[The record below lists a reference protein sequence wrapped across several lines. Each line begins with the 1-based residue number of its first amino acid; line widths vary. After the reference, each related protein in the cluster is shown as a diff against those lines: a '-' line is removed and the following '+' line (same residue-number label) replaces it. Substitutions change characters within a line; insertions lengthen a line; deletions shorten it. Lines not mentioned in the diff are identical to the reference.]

1 LGFANPIT
9 FSVAS
14 SPPSKN
20 NISVI
25 PWLKKLA
32 SGSLWFHQTYQT
44 WLENAPKKLLGC
56 QKKISSNSM
65 VDFPACWMKPEGYIF
80 VWFPVKKRFTTQ
92 KGCQNLWS
100 PNAEMLKK
108 VSHKH
113 PYGFPRTP
121 GLVLEN

>member
-1 LGFANPIT
+1 MAEKIGLWIPR
-9 FSVAS
+9 VS
-14 SPPSKN
+14 S
-20 NISVI
+20 NISNMAGKCPQKI
-25 PWLKKLA
+25 AWM
-32 SGSLWFHQTYQT
+32 S
-44 WLENAPKKLLGC
+44 
-56 QKKISSNSM
+56 KKISSNSM